1 MADSRFFKN
10 AGPFAL
16 AQIAEAAGAEI
27 VNAESRDHLITDV
40 APLEQASPDTLSFL
54 DNRKYLEAFKETK
67 AGACIVSPDMVD
79 HAPDGICLLVTKT
92 PYHAYARVA
101 QLFYPSQNGQGN
113 VSAAAHIS
121 KSATVHETADVAAG
135 AVIEDNADI
144 AAGCVIAAN
153 AVICK
158 GVTICANTQIGPNA
172 SIANAII
179 GSNTIIHAGVRIGQ
193 DGFGF
198 AMGLGG
204 HEKVPQLGR
213 VIVGD
218 NVEIGANTTIDRGTG
233 PDTTIGNGTK
243 IDNLVQI
250 AHNVQ
255 IGQNCVLVSHVGIS
269 GSTELGDFVLLAG
282 QVGVAGHLKIASGTR
297 VAAQSGVMR
306 NIPVAQEMG
315 GSPAKPVRKWLKEVA
330 TLERLAQ
337 KKKD

>member
-1 MADSRFFKN
+1 
-10 AGPFAL
+10 
-16 AQIAEAAGAEI
+16 
-27 VNAESRDHLITDV
+27 
-40 APLEQASPDTLSFL
+40 
-54 DNRKYLEAFKETK
+54 
-67 AGACIVSPDMVD
+67 
-79 HAPDGICLLVTKT
+79 
-92 PYHAYARVA
+92 
-101 QLFYPSQNGQGN
+101 
-113 VSAAAHIS
+113 
-121 KSATVHETADVAAG
+121 
-135 AVIEDNADI
+135 
-144 AAGCVIAAN
+144 
-153 AVICK
+153 VICK
-158 GVTICANTQIGPNA
+158 SVTIGANSQVGPNA

-198 AMGLGG
+198 AMGPDG

-213 VIVGD
+213 VVIGD
-218 NVEIGANTTIDRGTG
+218 HVEIGANTTIDRGTG
-233 PDTTIGNGTK
+233 PDTSIGNGTK

-269 GSTELGDFVLLAG
+269 GSTELGDFVVLAG
-282 QVGVAGHLKIASGTR
+282 QVGVAGHLKIGSGTR

-306 NIPVAQEMG
+306 NIGAGQEMG

>member
-1 MADSRFFKN
+1 MADPRFFTN

-16 AQIAEAAGAEI
+16 ARIAEAADAEL
-27 VNAESRDHLITDV
+27 VNAESNNRLFTDV
-40 APLEQASPDTLSFL
+40 APLDQASPDTLSFL
-54 DNRKYLEAFKETK
+54 DNRKYIEAFKATK
-67 AGACIVSPDMVD
+67 AGACIVSSGMVN
-79 HAPDGICLLVTKT
+79 HAPNGICLLVTKT

-101 QLFYPSQNGQGN
+101 QLFYPAANGAGN
-113 VSAAAHIS
+113 ISSSAHIS
-121 KSATVHETADVAAG
+121 ISAAVHETADIAAG
-135 AVIEDNADI
+135 AVIEDDVEI
-144 AAGCVIAAN
+144 ASGCVIAAN

-158 GVTICANTQIGPNA
+158 GVTIGANSHVGPNA

-198 AMGLGG
+198 AMGPGG

-218 NVEIGANTTIDRGTG
+218 HVEIGANTTIDRGTG
-233 PDTTIGNGTK
+233 PDTSIGNGTK

-255 IGQNCVLVSHVGIS
+255 VGQNCVLVSHVGIS
-269 GSTELGDFVLLAG
+269 GSTELGDFVVLAG
-282 QVGVAGHLKIASGTR
+282 QVGVAGHLKIGTGTR

-306 NIPVAQEMG
+306 DIPAGQEMG